1 MAECRRVAG
10 AKDSQ
15 QPVVERALAGPSVH
29 TARTRVLER
38 AVSKERP
45 DVDAWRRCEWA
56 GLSTGTLNAPA
67 DTGLNLAFRRQGST
81 TEFVPADQERAPR

>member
-1 MAECRRVAG
+1 MGVLRFVF
-10 AKDSQ
+10 D
-15 QPVVERALAGPSVH
+15 RALTGNQSM
-29 TARTRVLER
+29 LER

-45 DVDAWRRCEWA
+45 DVDAWRRCEWV

-81 TEFVPADQERAPR
+81 TEFVPADQERAPRQTSVSCGG